1 MMANYTMEIREM
13 INNPLINGVFTFD
26 YPFYNDNVED
36 KKEFEELFL
45 KYYYFREIG
54 FETPSR
60 FKVKLESKLKLIMP
74 YYRQLAM
81 TEWEKVRSVEQMMNS
96 KDLTETTTHEQ
107 TLSGTSTNTGSSTS
121 SINQSSEG
129 TTTNTDTSSSTLSQT
144 TNGDSNSTLSQ
155 TSKESRLENGVSSVS
170 LSDGYLTGVSEST
183 QTTTNTNSNE
193 STQEGKSTSSTSLS
207 NKNESTQEGTSTS
220 STSLSNN
227 NESTQVGSTE
237 EQATTNTNQTIT
249 NTTTFTSKGDIGI
262 QTPAYAITEWRKV
275 IININEQ
282 IIKECEDLFMKIY

>member
-45 KYYYFREIG
+45 KYFYFREIG
-54 FETPSR
+54 FETPDR
-60 FKVKLESKLKLIMP
+60 FKMKLESKLTLIMP
-74 YYRQLAM
+74 YYRQLAL
-81 TEWEKVRSVEQMMNS
+81 TEWDKVRTTEAMMNS

-129 TTTNTDTSSSTLSQT
+129 TTTNKDTSSSTISQT
-144 TNGDSNSTLSQ
+144 TNGDNNSTLSQ
-155 TSKESRLENGVSSVS
+155 SLKESRLENGVSSVS
-170 LSDGYLTGVSEST
+170 LSDGYLTGVSESS
-183 QTTTNTNSNE
+183 QTTTNTNS
-193 STQEGKSTSSTSLS
+193 S
-207 NKNESTQEGTSTS
+207 ESTQEGTNTS
-220 STSLSNN
+220 SASLTNN
-227 NESTQVGSTE
+227 NESTQSGTTE

-249 NTTTFTSKGDIGI
+249 DTTTFTSKGDIGI

-275 IININEQ
+275 IINLNEQ